1 LRAWGTERSTLASKR
16 CAMSNE
22 KPAGFEEK
30 LERIDAIVRELESG
44 NVKLDRAIELF
55 KEGKAL
61 VAQCEALLKS
71 SQEQIDAAMG
81 PSPSSG

>member
-1 LRAWGTERSTLASKR
+1 MLASKR

-22 KPAGFEEK
+22 KPGGFEEK

-55 KEGKAL
+55 KEGKTLA
-61 VAQCEALLKS
+61 AECEALLKS
-71 SQEQIDAAMG
+71 SQAQIDAAMG
-81 PSPSSG
+81 PSG